1 MPLPGY
7 WPAVRLNWLKPLYA
21 RMTYATESDLEARFG
36 ADELIQRTNRTGGAA
51 IDMEVLG
58 RALADADAEIDSYL
72 ATRYTLPLAST
83 PAVLV
88 RLACDITRYQLC
100 GDKVPDSVR
109 QRYEDAVGVLKRMAT
124 GSVQLAGMAPVP
136 AVGGSGNAVA
146 VRTARRLFGPEQLA
160 SY

>member
-1 MPLPGY
+1 MP
-7 WPAVRLNWLKPLYA
+7 
-21 RMTYATESDLEARFG
+21 YATQTDMETRFG
-36 ADELIQRTNRTGGAA
+36 VDELIQRTSRTGAA
-51 IDMEVLG
+51 IDTDVLG

-72 ATRYTLPLAST
+72 ASRYALPLPST

-88 RLACDITRYQLC
+88 RLACDITRYQLF

-109 QRYEDAVGVLKRMAT
+109 QRYEDAVGVLKRLSA
-124 GSVQLAGMAPVP
+124 GSVQLAGLTPAP

>member
-1 MPLPGY
+1 MP
-7 WPAVRLNWLKPLYA
+7 
-21 RMTYATESDLEARFG
+21 YATQTDMETRFG
-36 ADELIQRTNRTGGAA
+36 VDELIQRTSRTGAA
-51 IDMEVLG
+51 IDTDVLS

-72 ATRYTLPLAST
+72 ATRYALPLPST

-88 RLACDITRYQLC
+88 LLACDITRYQLF

-109 QRYEDAVGVLKRMAT
+109 QRYEDAVGVLKRLSA
-124 GSVQLAGMAPVP
+124 GSVQLAGLTPAP